1 MAENINEKIEKIEE
15 IEEIIV
21 DDKKTSV
28 ASDIWTAVKQNWWKG
43 LIGLATA
50 ATAFAAGVMVGNR
63 DCQDTAEPEV
73 EETPFDVDVEI

>member
-1 MAENINEKIEKIEE
+1 MAENINEKVEE
-15 IEEIIV
+15 IKTEVIV
-21 DDKKTSV
+21 DNETSV

-63 DCQDTAEPEV
+63 DCQDAAEPAID
-73 EETPFDVDVEI
+73 ETPFDVDIEV

>member
-1 MAENINEKIEKIEE
+1 MAENINEKVEE
-15 IEEIIV
+15 IKTEVIV
-21 DDKKTSV
+21 DNEKSV

-63 DCQDTAEPEV
+63 DCQDAAEPAID
-73 EETPFDVDVEI
+73 ETPFDVDIEV

>member
-1 MAENINEKIEKIEE
+1 MAENINEKVEE
-15 IEEIIV
+15 IKTEVIV
-21 DDKKTSV
+21 DDETSV

-63 DCQDTAEPEV
+63 DCQDDAEPAID
-73 EETPFDVDVEI
+73 ETPFDVDIEV